1 MRLRLAATALL
12 MTAAFAV
19 SSAEAQDK
27 KELAFVVNGASDFW
41 KLAEAGVKKAQGE
54 LPNYDLQFKYPEQAA
69 AAIQQRLMDDL
80 VAAGVDAIM
89 VSAVDPKTSTEA
101 LNRVGGQ
108 VPLFTTDSDAPDSN
122 RIAYIGSSNTD
133 AGKQAGEIALK
144 ALPDGGK
151 CIGFVG
157 LPGADNARERIE
169 GMKAAIAGSKV
180 ELIDVRGD
188 DIDQTRAKRNVED
201 ALAANPDID
210 CMVGFYSY
218 NPPRIYEV
226 LKEAGKLGQI
236 KVIAFDED
244 PITLGGVRE
253 GTIAG
258 TVVQQPYEWGYQGM
272 KLMAKY
278 LEGDKSGVPDEQAHH
293 RADQDHRQGE
303 CRRVRGGAEG
313 AHRRLTPRSRAG
325 RRPPGRPASR
335 LAFCIR
341 HSAASRRMSSSVPRA
356 HDGITKTY
364 PGVVALDGVELRRRR
379 RARSLG
385 LIGENGAGK
394 STLMKILGGVVAPSA
409 GTIRA
414 RRRRACRAHRRATRC
429 AAASPSSIRNSTSS
443 TISTSPPTSSSA
455 ASRCAA
461 APLQAD
467 RPAGAATRR
476 CGRCSTGS
484 ASISAPD
491 TPVAELSLAQM
502 QLVEI
507 AKALSLERAPGHHG
521 RADLEP
527 DADRDRPADARHR
540 RAQGRAA
547 SASSSSRTA

>member
-1 MRLRLAATALL
+1 VDDATATFICRYRRFAALRDNLL
-12 MTAAFAV
+12 ANLAPNIDAAARAGIGFCPIYLTNEPGGPLGIPWGHNRPQREGRYLMKRVYLVGMAAALALAIGM
-19 SSAEAQDK
+19 SASAQEK
-27 KELAFVVNGASDFW
+27 KTLAFVVNGASDFW
-41 KLAEAGVKKAQGE
+41 KLAEAGVNKAQGE

-108 VPLFTTDSDAPDSN
+108 VPLFTTDSDAPDTN
-122 RIAYIGSSNTD
+122 RIAYIGSSNTE

-226 LKEAGKLGQI
+226 LKESGKLGEI

-278 LEGDKSGVPDEQAHH
+278 LEGDTSVIPADKLIIVPTAIIDQANV
-293 RADQDHRQGE
+293 D
-303 CRRVRGGAEG
+303 
-313 AHRRLTPRSRAG
+313 
-325 RRPPGRPASR
+325 
-335 LAFCIR
+335 AF
-341 HSAASRRMSSSVPRA
+341 
-356 HDGITKTY
+356 
-364 PGVVALDGVELRRRR
+364 E
-379 RARSLG
+379 
-385 LIGENGAGK
+385 
-394 STLMKILGGVVAPSA
+394 
-409 GTIRA
+409 
-414 RRRRACRAHRRATRC
+414 
-429 AAASPSSIRNSTSS
+429 
-443 TISTSPPTSSSA
+443 
-455 ASRCAA
+455 
-461 APLQAD
+461 
-467 RPAGAATRR
+467 
-476 CGRCSTGS
+476 
-484 ASISAPD
+484 
-491 TPVAELSLAQM
+491 AEL
-502 QLVEI
+502 
-507 AKALSLERAPGHHG
+507 KARIGG
-521 RADLEP
+521 
-527 DADRDRPADARHR
+527 
-540 RAQGRAA
+540 G
-547 SASSSSRTA
+547 